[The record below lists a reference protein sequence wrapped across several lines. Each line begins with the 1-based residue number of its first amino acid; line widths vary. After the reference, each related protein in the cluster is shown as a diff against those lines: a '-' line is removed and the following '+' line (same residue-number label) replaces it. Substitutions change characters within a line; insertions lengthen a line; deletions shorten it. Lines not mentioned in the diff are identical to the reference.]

1 MAEPS
6 VHGRISSGFWEKVPH
21 RRIAQCKCFAAPT
34 LARQERGNTVARLFE
49 QIDSQPSEI
58 GEITLRRRRIP
69 ALGERDIYE
78 VKLGEEFLMSS
89 MFVDAEVA
97 LSDLGLNQTEGDNL
111 SVVVGGLGLG
121 YTAVAALKHQR
132 VEELLIVEY
141 LEPVIRWHQ
150 QEYVPLGKDINADAR
165 SRYVHGSFFDLAIA
179 EPETGGFDPQTPGK
193 EFDAILLD
201 IDHSPRALLHDSN
214 ASFYTT
220 ENISRMARQLK
231 PRGIFAMWSNEGED
245 SVFMDVLR
253 EVFTEVACH
262 VVSFYNPFQNR
273 ESFNTVYVARKP
285 G

>member
-1 MAEPS
+1 M
-6 VHGRISSGFWEKVPH
+6 
-21 RRIAQCKCFAAPT
+21 
-34 LARQERGNTVARLFE
+34 ARLFE

-69 ALGERDIYE
+69 ALGDRDIYE

-97 LSDLGLNQTEGDNL
+97 LSDLGLAATEGDNL

-121 YTAVAALKHQR
+121 YTAVAALRHER
-132 VEELLIVEY
+132 VGELLVVEY

-150 QEYVPLGKDINADAR
+150 QENVPLGKDLNADAR
-165 SRYVHGSFFDLAIA
+165 SRYVHGSFFDLAVA
-179 EPETGGFDPQTPGK
+179 DPESGGFDPEAPGK
-193 EFDAILLD
+193 QFDAILLD
-201 IDHSPRALLHDSN
+201 IDHSPRALLNDSS

-220 ENISRMARQLK
+220 DNITLMARQLK

-245 SVFMDVLR
+245 PVFMDVLK
-253 EVFTEVACH
+253 EVFTDVVCH

>member
-1 MAEPS
+1 
-6 VHGRISSGFWEKVPH
+6 VG
-21 RRIAQCKCFAAPT
+21 
-34 LARQERGNTVARLFE
+34 LLFE

-58 GEITLRRRRIP
+58 GEITLRRRKIP
-69 ALGERDIYE
+69 AIGDRDIFE

-89 MFVDAEVA
+89 MFVDAEIA
-97 LSDLGLNQTEGDNL
+97 LSDLGLSETEGDNL

-121 YTAVAALKHQR
+121 YTAVAALKHER
-132 VEELLIVEY
+132 VGELLIVEY
-141 LEPVIRWHQ
+141 LEPVIGWHQ
-150 QEYVPLGKDINADAR
+150 QELVPLGADINADAR

-179 EPETGGFDPQTPGK
+179 EPSEGGFDPASLGRT
-193 EFDAILLD
+193 FDAILLD

-220 ENISRMARQLK
+220 ENIGKMAQQLK

-245 SVFMDVLR
+245 EEFMAVLR
-253 EVFTEVACH
+253 DVFAEVACH
-262 VVSFYNPFQNR
+262 YVRFFNPFQNR

>member
-1 MAEPS
+1 M
-6 VHGRISSGFWEKVPH
+6 
-21 RRIAQCKCFAAPT
+21 
-34 LARQERGNTVARLFE
+34 ARLFE

-58 GEITLRRRRIP
+58 GDITLRRRRIP
-69 ALGERDIYE
+69 ALGDRDIYE

-89 MFVDAEVA
+89 MFVDAEVTLA
-97 LSDLGLNQTEGDNL
+97 DLGLNAAEGNNL

-121 YTAVAALKHQR
+121 HTAVAALQHAR
-132 VEELLIVEY
+132 VEELLIIEY

-150 QEYVPLGKDINADAR
+150 QEYVPLGRDINADPR
-165 SRYVHGSFFDLAIA
+165 SRYVHGSFFDLAVA
-179 EPETGGFDPQTPGK
+179 DPKNGGFDPQAPGK
-193 EFDAILLD
+193 TFDTILLD
-201 IDHSPRALLHDSN
+201 IDHSPRALLNDAS

-220 ENISRMARQLK
+220 EKISQMARQLK

-245 SVFMDVLR
+245 DVFMAVLR
-253 EVFTEVACH
+253 HVFTDVVCH

>member
-1 MAEPS
+1 M
-6 VHGRISSGFWEKVPH
+6 G
-21 RRIAQCKCFAAPT
+21 
-34 LARQERGNTVARLFE
+34 LLFE

-58 GEITLRRRRIP
+58 GEITLRRRKIP
-69 ALGERDIYE
+69 AIGDRDIFE

-97 LSDLGLNQTEGDNL
+97 LSDLGLKETEGDNL

-121 YTAVAALKHQR
+121 YTAVAALKHER
-132 VEELLIVEY
+132 VGELLIVEY

-150 QEYVPLGKDINADAR
+150 QALVPLGADINADAR

-179 EPETGGFDPQTPGK
+179 EPDTGGFDPESPGK
-193 EFDAILLD
+193 TFDAILLD

-214 ASFYTT
+214 ASFYTVD
-220 ENISRMARQLK
+220 NIGRMARQLK

-245 SVFMDVLR
+245 DEFMTVLR
-253 EVFTEVACH
+253 EVFTDVACH
-262 VVSFYNPFQNR
+262 VVTFFNPFQNR

>member
-1 MAEPS
+1 
-6 VHGRISSGFWEKVPH
+6 
-21 RRIAQCKCFAAPT
+21 
-34 LARQERGNTVARLFE
+34 
-49 QIDSQPSEI
+49 
-58 GEITLRRRRIP
+58 
-69 ALGERDIYE
+69 
-78 VKLGEEFLMSS
+78 MSS

-97 LSDLGLNQTEGDNL
+97 LSDLGLGETEGDNL

-121 YTAVAALKHQR
+121 YTAVAALKHER
-132 VEELLIVEY
+132 VGELLIVEY

-165 SRYVHGSFFDLAIA
+165 SRYIHGSFFELAVTD
-179 EPETGGFDPQTPGK
+179 PENGGFDPETPGK

-201 IDHSPRALLHDSN
+201 IDHSPRALLNDSN

-245 SVFMDVLR
+245 AVFMDILR
-253 EVFTEVACH
+253 DVFTEVVCH